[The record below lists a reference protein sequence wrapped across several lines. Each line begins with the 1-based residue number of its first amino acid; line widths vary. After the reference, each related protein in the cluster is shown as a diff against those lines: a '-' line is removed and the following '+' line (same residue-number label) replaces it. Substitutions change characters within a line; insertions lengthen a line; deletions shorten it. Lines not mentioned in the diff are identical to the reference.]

1 MNAKLPGTLFLVQ
14 SLDWEDYR
22 FAPESGVYEN
32 RVPLGEPVQ
41 AGQEVGAIHS
51 LERPDREPL
60 SVVALSAGILIA
72 TRAPSI
78 VAQGDCVACIAHE
91 VDPRRLP

>member
-1 MNAKLPGTLFLVQ
+1 MRA
-14 SLDWEDYR
+14 LDWEDYR
-22 FAPESGVYEN
+22 FAPESGLYEN
-32 RVPLGEPVQ
+32 RVPLGELVQ

-51 LERPDREPL
+51 LESPDREPVL
-60 SVVALSAGILIA
+60 VVAHSSGILLA

-91 VDPRRLP
+91 VDPRTL